1 MLYYLF
7 TYLDKEWDVPGAGV
21 FQFISFRALS
31 AAILAL
37 LITMWLGKYVIARL
51 REAQVKDTPRQL
63 GLPGE
68 DLKKQTPTMGGL
80 LIIAGTL
87 IPTLLFAKLHNI
99 YILLLLGIVVLLG
112 TIGFIDDHIK
122 VFKNNKKGLA
132 AKTKLAGQVAAGTIL
147 ALTMIFSPD
156 IQVRIFHNEQPT
168 DSWVDPQAMEPHLPP
183 VRYTD
188 TKKLLTTIPFV
199 KNNEF
204 DYEWLTAWLGKWQYP
219 AACVLFVLICIFIVA
234 GVSNGVN
241 LTDGLDGLAAGT
253 SAIVAGT
260 LAVFAYVSGNVILAD
275 YLNIMY
281 IPDSGEIVIF
291 SLAFAGSCTGFLWY
305 NSYPAEVFM
314 GDTGSLTIGGLIA
327 ALAIILRKELLLPLL
342 GGIYLVETVS
352 VIVQVGYFKYTRRR
366 TGTGKRLFLMAPI
379 HHHFQLKGIPEP
391 RIVSRF
397 WIVAGLL
404 AALTLITLKL
414 R

>member
-7 TYLDKEWDVPGAGV
+7 TYLDREWDVPGAGV

-37 LITMWLGKYVIARL
+37 LITMWLGKYVITKL
-51 REAQVKDTPRQL
+51 RELQVKDCPRQL

-68 DLKKQTPTMGGL
+68 EQKKHTPTMGGI

-87 IPTLLFAKLHNI
+87 IPTLLFAKLHNV
-99 YILLLLGIVVLLG
+99 YILLLIGITLLLG
-112 TIGFIDDHIK
+112 TIGFIDDYIK
-122 VFKNNKKGLA
+122 VFKHNKKGIA
-132 AKTKLAGQVAAGTIL
+132 ATTKLAGQIAAGGIIAL
-147 ALTMIFSPD
+147 AMTFSPH
-156 IQVRIFHNEQPT
+156 IKVRIFHNGPTEGSWINEQTIEAEESPT
-168 DSWVDPQAMEPHLPP
+168 T
-183 VRYTD
+183 YTD
-188 TKKLLTTIPFV
+188 IKKFLTTIPFV

-204 DYEWLTAWLGKWQYP
+204 DYEWLTRWLGKWQYVG
-219 AACVLFVLICIFIVA
+219 ASFVFMLVCIFIVA
-234 GVSNGVN
+234 GMSNGVN

-253 SAIVAGT
+253 SAIVAGA

-281 IPDSGEIVIF
+281 IPYSGEMVIF
-291 SLAFAGSCTGFLWY
+291 ALAFAGSCTGFLWY

-314 GDTGSLTIGGLIA
+314 GDTGSLTIGGVIA
-327 ALAIILRKELLLPLL
+327 ALAILLRKELLLPLL
-342 GGIYLVETVS
+342 GGIYLAETLS
-352 VIVQVGYFKYTRRR
+352 VILQVSYFKYTRKR
-366 TGTGKRLFLMAPI
+366 TGTGKRIFLMAPL

-391 RIVSRF
+391 KIVSRF

-404 AALTLITLKL
+404 AALTIITLKL